1 MTKRLCL
8 ILLLL
13 VVISACV
20 QTQPTPLPTQ
30 TTIPTLVSKPATPW
44 WREAVFYEIFVRSF
58 YDTNS
63 DGIGDFN
70 GITSKLDYLQ
80 HLGITAIWLMPI
92 HPSPSYYGYD
102 VLNYYAVNPEYGTMT
117 DFKRL
122 LSEAH
127 KRNMHIIIDLVLNH
141 TSDQHP
147 FFKDALRGP
156 HSKYHEWY
164 VWSDSDQGR
173 GWHAV
178 TDDQQTYYFGQFC
191 ECMPDLNYRN
201 PAVTAQME
209 NVVKYW
215 LEDVG
220 VDGFRVDAAKH
231 LIEEGQ
237 KIEHT
242 KATHEWL
249 KGFFQVYKADQPNA
263 YTVGEVYGADASLAK
278 TYTGNQ
284 LDEVFNFEVASGILN
299 SVNGG
304 SNAGVNSA
312 LTFAIQGFPDGD
324 YATFLT
330 NHDQNRVM
338 SVLNGDLAKAK
349 LVAFLLLTSPGV
361 PFIYYGE
368 EIGMQGEKPDEL
380 IRTPMQWISDK
391 GAGFTSGTPW
401 EQINSD
407 FTTVN
412 VAKQTGDSTSLL
424 EHYRKLIQLRNAHS
438 ALSVGT
444 TYVVDSKSNKLAS
457 YLRASQDEIILT
469 VTNLGDQ
476 PVTDYGLDL
485 EKGPLSGNYT
495 AKSLLD
501 DVAIS
506 PLQANKTGG
515 FNAYTPL
522 PEIPPYGT
530 LIAQLTR
537 K

>member
-1 MTKRLCL
+1 M
-8 ILLLL
+8 
-13 VVISACV
+13 
-20 QTQPTPLPTQ
+20 
-30 TTIPTLVSKPATPW
+30 
-44 WREAVFYEIFVRSF
+44 
-58 YDTNS
+58 
-63 DGIGDFN
+63 
-70 GITSKLDYLQ
+70 
-80 HLGITAIWLMPI
+80 
-92 HPSPSYYGYD
+92 
-102 VLNYYAVNPEYGTMT
+102 
-117 DFKRL
+117 
-122 LSEAH
+122 
-127 KRNMHIIIDLVLNH
+127 
-141 TSDQHP
+141 
-147 FFKDALRGP
+147 
-156 HSKYHEWY
+156 
-164 VWSDSDQGR
+164 
-173 GWHAV
+173 
-178 TDDQQTYYFGQFC
+178 
-191 ECMPDLNYRN
+191 
-201 PAVTAQME
+201 
-209 NVVKYW
+209 
-215 LEDVG
+215 
-220 VDGFRVDAAKH
+220 
-231 LIEEGQ
+231 
-237 KIEHT
+237 
-242 KATHEWL
+242 
-249 KGFFQVYKADQPNA
+249 
-263 YTVGEVYGADASLAK
+263 
-278 TYTGNQ
+278 
-284 LDEVFNFEVASGILN
+284 
-299 SVNGG
+299 
-304 SNAGVNSA
+304 NSA